1 MFRFANIE
9 YLWLL
14 VLVPFLVVGYEFLR
28 KRKKKQ
34 LQEFGDEE
42 LIAQLMPNVSHYRPS
57 VKFYLLML
65 AFVALVFALARPQNG
80 MKEQTI
86 KRQGIE
92 VMVALDVSNSML
104 AEDIA
109 PSRLDKAKQ
118 VLSKLID
125 QMVDDKV
132 GLVVFAGDA
141 YIQLPI
147 TCDYVSAKMFLNK
160 ITPDV
165 IATQGTAIGA
175 AINTSIRAFGAEQS
189 EASRAIILITDG
201 ENHEDDAIGAA
212 QRAKELGIKCYVMGI
227 GKPEG
232 SPIPVTYGSNDFR
245 RDRAGNV
252 VVSKLNEEMCQQIAQ
267 VSNGL
272 YVRCDN
278 SNTALKTLEKE
289 LNKLATSEFETT
301 IYAEYN
307 EQYQS
312 FVFIALLLLLIDA
325 FLFSRKNKS
334 LSRIN
339 IFKERQ
345 V

>member
-9 YLWLL
+9 FLWLL
-14 VLVPFLVVGYEFLR
+14 LLVPVFVILYETIRHHKQQQLR
-28 KRKKKQ
+28 A
-34 LQEFGDEE
+34 FGDPD
-42 LIAQLMPNVSHYRPS
+42 LVSQLMPNVSHYKPS
-57 VKFYLLML
+57 VKFYLTLIAYILLVL
-65 AFVALVFALARPQNG
+65 AVARPQNG
-80 MKEQTI
+80 FKEQTV
-86 KRQGIE
+86 KKQGIE
-92 VMVALDVSNSML
+92 VMIALDVSNSML
-104 AEDIA
+104 AEDIV

-125 QMVDDKV
+125 QMVNDKV

-160 ITPDV
+160 ITPDI

-175 AINTSIRAFGAEQS
+175 ALNTSIRAFGSEQS
-189 EASRAIILITDG
+189 EASRAIIVITDG
-201 ENHEDDAIGAA
+201 ENHEDDAVAMA
-212 QRAKELGIKCYVMGI
+212 EHAKELGIKCYVMGI

-232 SPIPVTYGSNDFR
+232 SPIPMSVTNNEFR
-245 RDRAGNV
+245 KDREGNV

-267 VSNGL
+267 ASNGL

-278 SNTALKTLEKE
+278 TNTALKTLEKE
-289 LNKLATSEFETT
+289 LDKLATTEFETT
-301 IYAEYN
+301 TFAEYN

-312 FVFIALLLLLIDA
+312 FVIVALILLLVEY

-334 LSRIN
+334 LSKIHL
-339 IFKERQ
+339 FKERTL
-345 V
+345 